1 MKAREIAGQDVKNL
15 PDEEIL
21 AISLVSPSVFEILV
35 DRYQSAFLRKAGSI
49 VKRKEEAEDATQ
61 ETFVKIYL
69 NAKKFK
75 KEKAGDSFKNWAYK
89 ILVNCAISRYGKLKK
104 EMLAS
109 SPLDIGDSG
118 EKALNFSGDYSER
131 ENLEIKMD
139 NQNFVSGIF
148 GQIAQGIQRGF
159 EKYFFRRK
167 DSQGD
172 CRGRRH
178 FRDSGQTSSVSGQKR
193 PLKKAAEDMSKRPL
207 MI

>member
-1 MKAREIAGQDVKNL
+1 MKAREIAGQDIKNL
-15 PDEEIL
+15 PDEEVL
-21 AISLVSPSVFEILV
+21 AISLVSPSAFEILV

-104 EMLAS
+104 EMLAF
-109 SPLDIGDSG
+109 SPLNISDSG
-118 EKALNFSGDYSER
+118 EKALNLSADYSER
-131 ENLEIKMD
+131 KNLEIKID
-139 NQNFVSGIF
+139 NNNFVSDILEKLPNAF
-148 GQIAQGIQRGF
+148 SAVLK
-159 EKYFFRRK
+159 KYFFGGKSHKEIAAEDGISVVAAKLRL
-167 DSQGD
+167 
-172 CRGRRH
+172 
-178 FRDSGQTSSVSGQKR
+178 FRAKKAF
-193 PLKKAAEDMSKRPL
+193 KKAAEDMGKRPL

>member
-1 MKAREIAGQDVKNL
+1 MKAREIAGQDIKNL
-15 PDEEIL
+15 PDEEVL

-139 NQNFVSGIF
+139 NQNFVSGILDKLPKVF
-148 GQIAQGIQRGF
+148 SAVLK
-159 EKYFFRRK
+159 KYFFGGKTHKEIAEEDGISVIAAKLRL
-167 DSQGD
+167 
-172 CRGRRH
+172 
-178 FRDSGQTSSVSGQKR
+178 FRAKKAF
-193 PLKKAAEDMSKRPL
+193 KKAAEDMSKRPL